1 MRETF
6 KYKAWEIAHSNL
18 CFRRHLGRRIL
29 QLDTRTLELVIFL
42 LDVAQKSG
50 ACPVGEYA
58 VINVIK
64 RGYLPPRF
72 DKFKVKVRVRVFVEI
87 WGMPSGIVGL
97 KLERSHGLSYCR
109 LGLYNII
116 KSQPTRSENRLVM

>member
-1 MRETF
+1 MTVNRARWLLPRFRETF

-29 QLDTRTLELVIFL
+29 QLDTRTLERLVIFL

-58 VINVIK
+58 VLNVIK
-64 RGYLPPRF
+64 RGYLPQRF
-72 DKFKVKVRVRVFVEI
+72 DKFRVI
-87 WGMPSGIVGL
+87 LSG
-97 KLERSHGLSYCR
+97 
-109 LGLYNII
+109 LG
-116 KSQPTRSENRLVM
+116 V